1 MINFSFIPLKK
12 LSLDILNSLD
22 TRYELEEVISL
33 NSSDELSL
41 YIKLLGGKLIESSLT
56 DIEEVDKSWTISGK
70 LKILQETE
78 LDDFYQKWLS
88 KSGREN
94 NMDEYCQIIS
104 LNSFLVTLNKAKNK
118 VVLQNTP

>member
-56 DIEEVDKSWTISGK
+56 DIEEVDKSWTISASD
-70 LKILQETE
+70 L
-78 LDDFYQKWLS
+78 
-88 KSGREN
+88 
-94 NMDEYCQIIS
+94 
-104 LNSFLVTLNKAKNK
+104 
-118 VVLQNTP
+118 